1 MTVDFIP
8 LKLYATKVKRDHL
21 SSVREGLAMHPL
33 FSRFYY
39 AYKVRPAGRF
49 GYAQTRAVRPSDRER
64 R

>member
-1 MTVDFIP
+1 
-8 LKLYATKVKRDHL
+8 
-21 SSVREGLAMHPL
+21 MHPL

-49 GYAQTRAVRPSDRER
+49 GYAQTRAARPSDRER